1 MINTILKIIS
11 AIGLILT
18 LGPSVLVFLGLI
30 SLETH
35 KILMLIGTVLW
46 FVATPFWMYR
56 KSTKASE

>member
-1 MINTILKIIS
+1 MTNSILKIIS

-30 SLETH
+30 PLETH

-46 FVATPFWMYR
+46 FATAPFWMN
-56 KSTKASE
+56 KKTAKTPE